1 MITVAKLRVH
11 TVKDLGSMAKR
22 KGIPGWHSMRKDDL
36 VKALVRKAR
45 ADVAKKARKA
55 ASVAKNG
62 SATVNRSVAGRKS
75 AKDFAPTKAS
85 KVADSGNGK
94 GRPKAMSKPR
104 SRHTEKRLGQIKAQ
118 MTQLKDLTFDS
129 TGTGGGCKKDRLVVM
144 VRDAYWLHAYWELTR
159 QSVERA
165 RVALGQHWH
174 AARPV
179 LRVSEITSDGTTSTA
194 RKIVR
199 NIEIHGGVNNWY
211 VDVRDPPK
219 SYQLDIGY
227 LASDGRFLGLTR
239 SNVVTTPQSGS
250 TEAVDGNWSEVAE
263 DFDRIYALSG
273 GYDNRGGNGD
283 LKDLFE
289 ERLRR
294 PMGSP
299 MVTRFG
305 MGAQAMG
312 ENRRKFT
319 FDVDAELIVYGVVNP
334 DAHVTLKG
342 EPIRLQSDGTFSVR
356 FNLPERRHV
365 LPVVASSHDGVE
377 QRTIVLAV
385 ERNTKVM
392 EPVIREPDA

>member
-1 MITVAKLRVH
+1 MITATQLRVH

-45 ADVAKKARKA
+45 ADVVKKARKA

-62 SATVNRSVAGRKS
+62 SATENRSLAKRKS
-75 AKDFAPTKAS
+75 AKDFASTKEK
-85 KVADSGNGK
+85 KVSGTGNGK
-94 GRPKAMSKPR
+94 GGPEAASKPR
-104 SRHTEKRLGQIKAQ
+104 SRRTEKRLGQIRAQ
-118 MTQLKDLTFDS
+118 MTQLKDLTFSS
-129 TGTGGGCKKDRLVVM
+129 TATGNVCEKDRLVVM

-179 LRVSEITSDGTTSTA
+179 LRVSEITSDGTTSTV
-194 RKIVR
+194 RKLVR
-199 NIEIHGGVNNWY
+199 DIEIHGGVNNWY

-227 LASDGRFLGLTR
+227 LASDGRLLSLAR

-250 TEAVDGNWSEVAE
+250 ADAVDGNWSEVAE

-273 GYDNRGGNGD
+273 GYENRGGNGD

-319 FDVDAELIVYGVVNP
+319 FDVDAELIVHGVVNP

-342 EPIRLQSDGTFSVR
+342 EPIRLETDGTFSVR

>member
-1 MITVAKLRVH
+1 M
-11 TVKDLGSMAKR
+11 
-22 KGIPGWHSMRKDDL
+22 
-36 VKALVRKAR
+36 
-45 ADVAKKARKA
+45 
-55 ASVAKNG
+55 
-62 SATVNRSVAGRKS
+62 
-75 AKDFAPTKAS
+75 TK
-85 KVADSGNGK
+85 
-94 GRPKAMSKPR
+94 
-104 SRHTEKRLGQIKAQ
+104 
-118 MTQLKDLTFDS
+118 LKDLTFNAAAP
-129 TGTGGGCKKDRLVVM
+129 GNGCGRDRLVVM

-194 RKIVR
+194 RKVVR
-199 NIEIHGGVNNWY
+199 DIEIHGGANNWY
-211 VDVRDPPK
+211 IDVQDPPK
-219 SYQLDIGY
+219 SYQLDVGY
-227 LASDGRFLGLTR
+227 LTSEGRLLSLAR

-250 TEAVDGNWSEVAE
+250 ADSVDGNWGEVAE

-273 GYDNRGGNGD
+273 GYENRGGNGD

-312 ENRRKFT
+312 ENRREFT
-319 FDVDAELIVYGVVNP
+319 FEVDAELIVHGVANP
-334 DAHVTLKG
+334 DSHVTLKG
-342 EPIRLQSDGTFSVR
+342 EPIRLQADGTFSVR

-385 ERNTKVM
+385 ERNTKIM
-392 EPVIREPDA
+392 EPVIREPDE